1 MRRIILLVLTVTLLA
16 GCQSHPEPVPVPPV
30 LKADRPENFA
40 VLVNNARLV
49 AMAATEAFYVDNWS
63 GLEEN
68 AKRLEAIVA
77 QMPLAPDLTEPQ
89 RKDLVA
95 PTQALIH
102 AARALAHSARDR
114 NARQVN
120 GLLQRLHSGVRLL
133 RLDRPGMGN

>member
-1 MRRIILLVLTVTLLA
+1 MRRIMLVVLSLTLVT

-89 RKDLVA
+89 RKDLVP
-95 PTQALIH
+95 PTQALILD
-102 AARALAHSARDR
+102 ARALAQSARDR